1 MANDLNGMVAIV
13 TGASR
18 GIGADIA
25 RVLAR
30 KGMTIVCAARTE
42 EPGTYKIPGSLHETI
57 DSILA
62 EGGRA
67 IARRCDMSKEEDVR
81 ALWDWASAEFPR
93 IHAVINNAAI
103 NIPGTIAG
111 MQWKHFLL
119 NMAINVTN
127 PILLAKL
134 AAPHMAATGGGAIIN
149 VSSSASDGPG
159 EGPYDT
165 VSVGGTPYGLTKAAL
180 ERFSQGMAEEVWA
193 DNVSV
198 NTIMPSEQIYVGGT
212 IYVAENNPGM
222 AVADL
227 TGKRKDGTIMA
238 DACVALLEADWRTV
252 TGIVANDEAVL
263 TRLTG
268 KTDFSSYATF

>member
-1 MANDLNGMVAIV
+1 MTNDLNGKVAIV

-30 KGMTIVCAARTE
+30 QGMVVIAAARTE
-42 EPGTYKIPGSLHETI
+42 DDGTYKIPGSLRETV
-57 DSILA
+57 DSIAA
-62 EGGRA
+62 EGGKA
-67 IARRCDMSKEEDVR
+67 IARRCDLSKEEDVH
-81 ALWDWASAEFPR
+81 ALWDFATAEFPR
-93 IHAVINNAAI
+93 VHAVINNAAI
-103 NIPGTIAG
+103 NIPGTITG
-111 MQWKHFLL
+111 MQWKHFML
-119 NMAINVTN
+119 NMVINVTS

-134 AAPHMAATGGGAIIN
+134 AAPHMAANGGGAIIN
-149 VSSSASDGPG
+149 VSSSAADGPG

-198 NTIMPSEQIYVGGT
+198 NTIMPFEQIYVGGT

-222 AVADL
+222 AVTDL
-227 TGKRKDGTIMA
+227 SGKRKDGTIMA
-238 DACVALLEADWRTV
+238 DACVALLTANWREV
-252 TGIVANDEAVL
+252 TGIVDTDEGVL
-263 TRLTG
+263 RRLAG
-268 KTDFSSYATF
+268 VTDFSGYATY

>member
-1 MANDLNGMVAIV
+1 MANDLTNMVAIV

-30 KGMTIVCAARTE
+30 KGMTVVCAARTE

-57 DSILA
+57 NSIKA

-134 AAPHMAATGGGAIIN
+134 AAPHMAQHGGGAIIN

-198 NTIMPSEQIYVGGT
+198 NTVMPSEQIYVGGT
-212 IYVAENNPGM
+212 IYVAQNNPGM

-238 DACVALLEADWRTV
+238 DACVALLKADWRSV
-252 TGIVANDEAVL
+252 TGIIDTDEGVL
-263 TRLTG
+263 RRLTG
-268 KTDFSSYATF
+268 KTDFSGYATF